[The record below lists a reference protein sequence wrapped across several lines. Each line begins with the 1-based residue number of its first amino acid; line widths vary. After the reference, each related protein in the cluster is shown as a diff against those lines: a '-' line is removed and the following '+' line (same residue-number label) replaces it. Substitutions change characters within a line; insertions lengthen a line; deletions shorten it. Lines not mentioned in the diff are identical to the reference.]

1 MKPYLIFSKNQ
12 EPLTF
17 IAETNLQIIMKM
29 KIIDIVSVILDPFLT
44 KQCKNRTPFRHFVI
58 PELHFGFSFFCQR
71 YSSVCFPMSAFQA
84 DKNDPRLSQVFVIL
98 PLSAKKSNLLKA
110 LIC

>member
-1 MKPYLIFSKNQ
+1 
-12 EPLTF
+12 
-17 IAETNLQIIMKM
+17 
-29 KIIDIVSVILDPFLT
+29 
-44 KQCKNRTPFRHFVI
+44 
-58 PELHFGFSFFCQR
+58 
-71 YSSVCFPMSAFQA
+71 MSAFQA